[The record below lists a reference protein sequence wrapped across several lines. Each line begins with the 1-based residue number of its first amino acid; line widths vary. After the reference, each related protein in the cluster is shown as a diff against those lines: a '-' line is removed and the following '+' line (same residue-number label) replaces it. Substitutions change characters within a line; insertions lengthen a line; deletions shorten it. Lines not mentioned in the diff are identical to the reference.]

1 MKIIEIQQNSDE
13 WLELRKNKITGSKLH
28 GLTQSRSGKKI
39 GFYQL
44 IADRLVLADD
54 SIDGRDRG
62 HDTEEEALEHFE
74 NFIGKKV
81 DQNCGMWISDENE
94 NIAVSPDGAIKTGK
108 YYKEAVEI
116 KCLGSARHIEAI
128 VTNKI
133 PGEYKEQV
141 IQYFV
146 VNEKLEKLYFVLYDP
161 RVTVKPMHIIE
172 VNRDQILVDIKYY
185 IDYEKELLAEVDRIV
200 EELAF

>member
-1 MKIIEIQQNSDE
+1 MKIIEIQQNSAE

-28 GLTQSRSGKKI
+28 GLTESRGGKKI

-54 SIDGRDRG
+54 SVDGRDRG
-62 HDTEEEALEHFE
+62 HDTEEEALEQFE
-74 NFIGKKV
+74 AVIGKKV
-81 DQNCGMWISDENE
+81 DQSCGMWISDENE
-94 NIAVSPDGAIKTGK
+94 NIAVSPDGAIKIGK

-128 VTNKI
+128 VTDKI
-133 PGEYKEQV
+133 PSEYKEQV

-146 VNEKLEKLYFVLYDP
+146 VNEKLEKLYFVFYDP
-161 RVTVKPMHIIE
+161 RVTVKPMHVIE
-172 VNRDQILVDIKYY
+172 VDREKIADDIKYY
-185 IDYEKELLAEVDRIV
+185 LDYEKDLLEEVNRIV